1 MRRPEGV
8 ELGVTHTKTKDA
20 AEKKALALVRKG
32 YRVEIRPVGRGTG
45 AWQSGH
51 RWIIEWYTSWKKR
64 R

>member
-1 MRRPEGV
+1 MKPEGC
-8 ELGVTHTKTKDA
+8 ELGVAHAKTKAD

-45 AWQSGH
+45 AWEDGD